1 MDQRTLCPRYVFFCG
16 TTISRN
22 AGDDCW
28 PNGTGVCAGAHFA
41 KVTGYLYFVKNVCD
55 KIDARHHQILVAGA
69 DYRLIWKCIVFF
81 FNRENEMCPMNHFLV
96 LLWFF
101 PGQKT
106 RKYFYLAP
114 YFPNFL
120 EHSEVLSGRISEIFS
135 GWILFFSGRNSA
147 ILCTFLGKILHFFLG
162 HNFVIFSREHFF
174 LLGQFSIFFLSC
186 GFKTSPAENLNFS

>member
-69 DYRLIWKCIVFF
+69 DNRLIWKCIVFF

-96 LLWFF
+96 
-101 PGQKT
+101 
-106 RKYFYLAP
+106 FY
-114 YFPNFL
+114 
-120 EHSEVLSGRISEIFS
+120 G
-135 GWILFFSGRNSA
+135 FFSGKNEKIFLSRSLFPKLSWAFRSSLGQNFWNFLGLN
-147 ILCTFLGKILHFFLG
+147 IIFLGKKFCNSLYFLRE
-162 HNFVIFSREHFF
+162 NSAFFSR
-174 LLGQFSIFFLSC
+174 
-186 GFKTSPAENLNFS
+186 A